1 MSRSAVLNGF
11 FRDYNAAHTRGG
23 TNTKQRNLRHLFTWL
38 EAECDHPRP
47 YTWQASGSSGLPRS
61 RAPAPRRRRVVL
73 VAAVT
78 ARAVAVYLRARR
90 YHRLADSG
98 FVWLGLR
105 NGGPLDG
112 MGLYRMLRRR
122 AEEAGYEP
130 AVHPHMFRSDWLSNG
145 GSEGDLMRL
154 ADWRTRSMVDRYGT
168 DMADQ
173 RARDAEVWPGQCSA
187 VAREA

>member
-1 MSRSAVLNGF
+1 MRPSPPV
-11 FRDYNAAHTRGG
+11 
-23 TNTKQRNLRHLFTWL
+23 HLASKRLIRVTPL
-38 EAECDHPRP
+38 KGARAEVE
-47 YTWQASGSSGLPRS
+47 G
-61 RAPAPRRRRVVL
+61 RVVL

-130 AVHPHMFRSDWLSNG
+130 AVHPHMFRAYLRIRPGRSA
-145 GSEGDLMRL
+145 
-154 ADWRTRSMVDRYGT
+154 ADPPLGMLFRSRVSCAWRMIPTCPARSHAPSPAG
-168 DMADQ
+168 
-173 RARDAEVWPGQCSA
+173 
-187 VAREA
+187 VAPPLRSRCRSRQ